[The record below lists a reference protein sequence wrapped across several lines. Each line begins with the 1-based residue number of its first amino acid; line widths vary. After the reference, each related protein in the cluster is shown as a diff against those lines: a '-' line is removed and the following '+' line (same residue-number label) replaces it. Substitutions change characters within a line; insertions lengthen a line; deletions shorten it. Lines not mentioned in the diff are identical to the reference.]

1 MKKKYKVLFIDPW
14 GTNETA
20 QYTNGICS
28 ALFDYVDLKL
38 VANYYYEIKEK
49 YNVQSFFFKYSEKM
63 QSKSIR
69 RVLRGLEYIIAWEK
83 IICDVKREAYDCVH
97 INWLLLYKVD
107 IKYLRKLKKMD
118 IKIIY
123 TAHNVIPHVNGKKY
137 IEELRM
143 IYSLVD
149 KIILHG
155 KHISEEFIQYF
166 PEYKEKIYIQK
177 HGCNIGKNKNF
188 CITEIKK
195 EIFQLVNQY
204 SIICLYIGNVFYNKG
219 VDRLLHIW
227 EKNEQL
233 KDCLLII
240 AGKET
245 ELDEKYKKLKS
256 RVKEQQN
263 IFILD
268 YFVSE
273 NTANYLLTNTDIVI
287 LPYRHASMSGVVFT
301 AADFG
306 KTVIATNVGALP
318 EYLSNVTG
326 AFLVENRSDAIEKC
340 LLDIKGKYT
349 REQLKEMGNKYRD
362 EMYSL
367 CSWEVIAK
375 DLFENCYK
383 VLWE

>member
-1 MKKKYKVLFIDPW
+1 MCNP
-14 GTNETA
+14 
-20 QYTNGICS
+20 
-28 ALFDYVDLKL
+28 
-38 VANYYYEIKEK
+38 
-49 YNVQSFFFKYSEKM
+49 FFFKYSEKM